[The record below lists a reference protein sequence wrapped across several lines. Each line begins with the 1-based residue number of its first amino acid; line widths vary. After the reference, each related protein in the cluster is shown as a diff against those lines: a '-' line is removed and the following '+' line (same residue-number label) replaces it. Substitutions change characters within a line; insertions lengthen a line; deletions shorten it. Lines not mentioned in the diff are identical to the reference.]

1 MFLPINMDDTPLV
14 TVIQLSYN
22 DEQYVAESLQ
32 SIFSQTY
39 HPLQIVISDDGSTD
53 GSISIVERLVSN
65 YSGPHRVV
73 LHRNDKNLGLGD
85 NVSKAMELAEGEL
98 IIESDGDD
106 ISFSSRVSDTVQAW
120 LASGRKHLVMC
131 GKSLIINERGEPAG
145 VLPRLKPVTIGE
157 VLQSSGELWVQG
169 ASLSWHRSVFEI
181 FGPLREGVVA
191 QDRAIGFRSLLL
203 GQQIGYIEK
212 PVIRYR
218 AHSASLTNDRTTQ
231 ERLADKAAMLDG
243 FVRDFEKARS
253 LGYLDGMEKVDQL
266 YKQFT
271 DVSAD
276 FSLREKVFFSG
287 LAKSIFTLLTCGNE
301 VPYGYR
307 RSLLVKRILGQYRK

>member
-1 MFLPINMDDTPLV
+1 MNATPLV
-14 TVIQLSYN
+14 TIIQLSYN
-22 DEQYVAESLQ
+22 DELYIAEALE

-39 HPLQIVISDDGSTD
+39 QPLQIIVSDDCSTD
-53 GSISIVERLVSN
+53 GSFSIVERLVSS
-65 YSGPHRVV
+65 YTGPHRVV
-73 LHRNDKNLGLGD
+73 LHRNNKNLGLGD

-106 ISFSSRVSDTVQAW
+106 ISFPSRVTDTVQAW
-120 LASGRKHLVMC
+120 LESGGEHLVMC
-131 GKSLIINERGEPAG
+131 GKSPIINDKGEPVG

-157 VLQSSGELWVQG
+157 VLESSGQLWVQG
-169 ASLSWHRSVFEI
+169 ASLAWHRSVFEI
-181 FGPLREGVVA
+181 FGPLRKGVVA

-212 PVIRYR
+212 PVIKYR
-218 AHSASLTNDRTTQ
+218 AHSASLTNDRSTE
-231 ERLADKAAMLDG
+231 ERLADKVAMLDG

-266 YKQFT
+266 YRIFT
-271 DVSAD
+271 DASAD

-287 LAKSIFTLLTCGNE
+287 IATSIFTLLTCGRE
-301 VPYGYR
+301 VPFGYR
-307 RSLLVKRILGQYRK
+307 SHLLMKRLLGQHRRR